1 MLVATKDIVL
11 PTTIT
16 GSLPRPHWYTA
27 SLGDR
32 SFREALSDVK
42 YREQYFDAVSS
53 YIRDQERAGL
63 DIVTDGDCRFDPD
76 VGGMSWFTYA
86 ARRLGGMEGYDPYR
100 VQKGYQGARR
110 GDIVFEIMESRLMPR
125 AVGNISR
132 GHLDYTPIWKT
143 AQQMT
148 AKPVKFGTITPEL
161 VATSVGN
168 DSYKNRREL
177 ILATSA
183 AFNEEL
189 NQLADA
195 GARVIQMEEPSIHLI
210 SIKRHQDMQAEEL
223 TVDFYVDVFNGTV
236 KGLRD
241 KTEVWCHTCWGNPGQ
256 QRLFAEPQ
264 SYEPALEDLNRL
276 DCDVLTFE
284 TASTDGMDLAAIGRV
299 ITEKKVAIGVVD
311 HRNLQVE
318 RPDEIAGLIRRAL
331 EHIPAERL
339 VISTDCG
346 FGREGL
352 TRRVSF
358 FKMAAIVRG
367 TNIVRRELGLPEAEC
382 PAADPGYQIAEAE

>member
-27 SLGDR
+27 ALGDR

-42 YREQYFDAVSS
+42 YREQYLDAVSS

-100 VQKGYQGARR
+100 VQKGYQGAGR

-125 AVGNISR
+125 AVGEISR
-132 GHLDYTPIWKT
+132 GHLNYTPIWKT

-168 DSYKNRREL
+168 DFYKNRREL

-210 SIKRHQDMQAEEL
+210 SIKRHQDMQEEEL

-318 RPDEIAGLIRRAL
+318 RPDDVAGLIRRAL

-367 TNIVRRELGLPEAEC
+367 TNIVRKELGLPEAEC
-382 PAADPGYQIAEAE
+382 PAADPGYQIAEEE

>member
-27 SLGDR
+27 TLGDR

-86 ARRLGGMEGYDPYR
+86 ARRLEGMEGYDPYR
-100 VQKGYQGARR
+100 VQKGYQGASR

-125 AVGNISR
+125 AVGKISR

-148 AKPVKFGTITPEL
+148 TKPVKFGTITPEL

-177 ILATSA
+177 ILATST

-195 GARVIQMEEPSIHLI
+195 GARVIQMEEPSIHLM
-210 SIKRHQDMQAEEL
+210 SIKRHQDMQEEEL

-284 TASTDGMDLAAIGRV
+284 IASTDGMDLAAIGRV
-299 ITEKKVAIGVVD
+299 ITEKKIAIGVVD

-318 RPDEIAGLIRRAL
+318 RPDDIAGLIRRAL

-382 PAADPGYQIAEAE
+382 PAADPGYQIAEEE

>member
-1 MLVATKDIVL
+1 MLVATKDKML

-32 SFREALSDVK
+32 SFRQAMSDVR

-53 YIRDQERAGL
+53 FIRDQERAGL
-63 DIVTDGDCRFDPD
+63 DVVTDGDCRLDPD
-76 VGGMSWFTYA
+76 VGGMSWFAYP
-86 ARRLGGMEGYDPYR
+86 ARRLGGMEGYDPYK
-100 VQKGYQGARR
+100 VAKGYQGAGR

-125 AVGNISR
+125 AVGEITR
-132 GHLDYTPIWKT
+132 GKLDYTPIWKT

-148 AKPVKFGTITPEL
+148 ARPVKFGTITPEL

-168 DSYKNRREL
+168 DHYKTRREL
-177 ILATSA
+177 IEAVSDV
-183 AFNEEL
+183 FNEEL
-189 NQLADA
+189 NALADA
-195 GARVIQMEEPSIHLI
+195 GAAVIQMEEPSIHLM
-210 SIKRHQDMQAEEL
+210 SIKRHQDVGAEAL
-223 TVDFYVDVFNGTV
+223 DVDFYVGLFNRTV

-264 SYEPALEDLNRL
+264 SYEPALEHLSQL
-276 DCDVLTFE
+276 DVDVITFE
-284 TASTDGMDLAAIGRV
+284 TCSTAGMDFAAIGRA
-299 ITEKKVAIGVVD
+299 ITDKKVAFGVVD

-318 RPDEIAGLIRRAL
+318 RPEEVAGLIRKAL
-331 EHIPAERL
+331 DHIPAERL
-339 VISTDCG
+339 VISSDCG

-352 TRRVSF
+352 TRRVSY
-358 FKMAAIVRG
+358 FKMVSIVRG
-367 TNIVRRELGLPEAEC
+367 TNIIRKELGLPEAEC
-382 PAADPGYQIAEAE
+382 VGADTRFQFAEEA

>member
-1 MLVATKDIVL
+1 MLVATNNIIL

-27 SLGDR
+27 TLDDR

-42 YREQYFDAVSS
+42 YREQYLDAASS

-100 VQKGYQGARR
+100 VQKGYQGAGR

-125 AVGNISR
+125 AVGKITR
-132 GHLDYTPIWKT
+132 GRLDYTPIWKT

-148 AKPVKFGTITPEL
+148 SKPVKFGTITPEL

-168 DSYKNRREL
+168 DQYKGRREL

-189 NQLADA
+189 NHLADA
-195 GARVIQMEEPSIHLI
+195 GAPVIQMEEPSIHLI
-210 SIKRHQDMQAEEL
+210 SIKRHQDMDEEEL
-223 TVDFYVDVFNGTV
+223 TVDFYVDVFNKTV
-236 KGLRD
+236 KNLGT

-256 QRLFAEPQ
+256 QRLFATPQ
-264 SYEPALEDLNRL
+264 SYKPALEHLNQL
-276 DCDVLTFE
+276 DCDVITFE
-284 TASTDGMDLAAIGRV
+284 TASTDGMDLAAIGQV
-299 ITEKKVAIGVVD
+299 ITQKKVAIGVVD

-318 RPDEIAGLIRRAL
+318 RPEDVADLIRRAL
-331 EHIPAERL
+331 KHIPPERL

-367 TNIVRRELGLPEAEC
+367 TNIVRKELGLPEAEC
-382 PAADPGYQIAEAE
+382 IAADPNYQIAEED